1 MLGAKSGAKQI
12 FAKTQKQ
19 RLPNEIIDLPQ

>member
-12 FAKTQKQ
+12 LAETQK
-19 RLPNEIIDLPQ
+19 RCLTNEIIGMPQ